1 MLMPA
6 NAPLRRLLVG
16 LALLAALV
24 LSGCDRAAE
33 LIPGNADD
41 PRTPPA
47 TPVPESTPILV
58 TPGLNVG
65 SGTPVTAIPDHELAR
80 SVVQILG
87 VDTSGGSEQIA
98 RYGSG
103 VVVDSER
110 RLILTSYPVVSPYR
124 SDGSRAY
131 TTLVVA
137 TNDEPGTAAHRS
149 FEAEIVAADLDT
161 GIAVL
166 RLTRR
171 AGGEGG
177 NIDRFDLPAAN
188 LGSASAIN
196 TGVPLR
202 LFSHA
207 GGGSGTDAVS
217 VTNATVTGQRGAASM
232 TGRAWFKVDARLPVG
247 ASGGPAFDQA
257 GSLVGMLAQPL
268 YVPKGQVGQVRP
280 VDLLT
285 PVIDRARSTSTGFVA
300 PLYRS
305 TVLPAD
311 GIWVGSPAFAGNAV
325 DSTGGRDLFDYGTR
339 FNEGLA
345 ALYYEY
351 DVIGATA
358 GTVVEE
364 RWYLEGVLQ
373 DSLSSSF
380 AWDQSG
386 YGLVSD
392 RIASPGPTGIP
403 RGTWRV
409 EIWIGG
415 TQRTAATVTIGGGGT
430 AAATTPSALGIGGAT
445 TVTAEGNIAVGTY
458 AFAPQL
464 LALFDLTGMGNVT
477 RMQWVVFKDGQPVYT
492 SPSIRWTGGTGGRF
506 WAGYAGADPIQAGTW
521 EFELHADGRIIG
533 VATIP
538 VF

>member
-1 MLMPA
+1 MPA

-16 LALLAALV
+16 LALLVALA
-24 LSGCDRAAE
+24 LSGCDQAAE

-65 SGTPVTAIPDHELAR
+65 SGTPVAAIPDQELAR

-87 VDTSGGSEQIA
+87 VDTSAGFEQIA

-103 VVVDSER
+103 VVVDAER
-110 RLILTSYPVVSPYR
+110 RLVLTSYAVVSPYR

-131 TTLVVA
+131 TDLIVA
-137 TNDEPGTAAHRS
+137 TNDDPGTAATRS
-149 FEAEIVAADLDT
+149 FEADILAADLDT

-171 AGGEGG
+171 AGVDGGSIEG
-177 NIDRFDLPAAN
+177 FDLPAVTI
-188 LGSASAIN
+188 GSASAIN

-207 GGGSGTDAVS
+207 GGGTDTDPVS
-217 VTNATVTGQRGAASM
+217 VTNATVTGQRGAAGL

-257 GSLVGMLAQPL
+257 GALVGMLAQEL
-268 YVPKGQVGQVRP
+268 YVPQGQVGQVRP
-280 VDLLT
+280 ADLLT
-285 PVIDRARSTSTGFVA
+285 PVIDRARSTSTAFEA
-300 PLYRS
+300 PLYRT

-311 GIWVGSPAFAGNAV
+311 GIWVSSPAFAGNAV

-351 DVIGATA
+351 DVVGAA
-358 GTVVEE
+358 PGTVIDE
-364 RWYLEGVLQ
+364 RWYLEGVVQ

-380 AWDQSG
+380 AWDQAG

-392 RIASPGPTGIP
+392 RIASPGATGIP

-409 EIWIGG
+409 EVWIGG
-415 TQRTAATVTIGGGGT
+415 TQRTAATVTIGGGT
-430 AAATTPSALGIGGAT
+430 AGATTPSAIGIAGAT
-445 TVTAEGNIAVGTY
+445 TVTAEGNIAIGAY

-477 RMQWVVFKDGQPVYT
+477 RMQWVVFRDSQPVYT

-506 WAGYAGADPIQAGTW
+506 WAGYAGDEPIQAGVW

-533 VATIP
+533 VATIS